1 MRDFELT
8 GYLPIDGMRVLKL
21 VDKFGE
27 IMVWEMPEEE
37 MAKLDHLLTVWI
49 NKYIEWTIAP
59 CTCDGQPKHDDMPL
73 TEED

>member
-1 MRDFELT
+1 
-8 GYLPIDGMRVLKL
+8 
-21 VDKFGE
+21 
-27 IMVWEMPEEE
+27 MVWEMPEEE